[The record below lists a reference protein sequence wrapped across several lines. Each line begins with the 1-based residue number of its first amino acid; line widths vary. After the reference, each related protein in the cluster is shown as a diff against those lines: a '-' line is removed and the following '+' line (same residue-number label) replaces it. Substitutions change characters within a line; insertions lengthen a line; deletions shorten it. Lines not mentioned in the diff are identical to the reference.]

1 MAIEDLEPFVGTW
14 DLEARFPQ
22 EADAPAP
29 EGEVTTTFEWVLG
42 GAFVL
47 MRSQAPGPIPQGLC
61 VLAANGATE
70 GFTQHYFDS
79 RGVVRVYEMGF
90 DGRTWTLERST
101 ADFTPL
107 DFLQRYVGTFDE
119 DGQAIR
125 GAWEICR
132 DGDTWQKDFELD
144 YLRRT

>member
-1 MAIEDLEPFVGTW
+1 MGIEDLQPFVGTW
-14 DLEARFPQ
+14 AVEARFP
-22 EADAPAP
+22 EGTEVPPA
-29 EGEVTTTFEWVLG
+29 EGEVTTTFEWILG
-42 GAFVL
+42 GAFLL
-47 MRSQAPGPIPQGLC
+47 MRSQAPDPIPQGHS
-61 VLAANGATE
+61 VLAANEATG

-107 DFLQRYVGTFDE
+107 DFLQRYVGTLDE

-125 GAWEICR
+125 GAWEICH
-132 DGDTWQKDFELD
+132 DGETWRKDFDLD
-144 YLRRT
+144 YLRRA